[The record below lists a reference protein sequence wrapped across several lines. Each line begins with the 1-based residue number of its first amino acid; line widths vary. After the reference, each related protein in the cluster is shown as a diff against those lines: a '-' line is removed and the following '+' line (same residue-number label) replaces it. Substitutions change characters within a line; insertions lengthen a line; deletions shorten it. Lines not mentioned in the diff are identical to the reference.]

1 MAEQWKIS
9 GEYFE
14 SCNCDLI
21 CACLVQASTPRDRCD
36 AALAFHINQGVYGQT
51 ALDGLNAVLV
61 VSFPGPG
68 KMRNGNWTAA
78 VYVDEKGTK
87 EQQDALG
94 NIFSGQA
101 GGTPG
106 AIFAGLVS
114 KFLGV
119 KATPISFAINGNER
133 KLTIPNILEI
143 DIAAVTG
150 RDGVEPLWA
159 TNAAHPVSDKL
170 ALAASKTYR
179 YSDHNLSW
187 DTSGTNGHF
196 APFTWAA

>member
-1 MAEQWKIS
+1 MAEKWNIT

-21 CACLVQASTPRDRCD
+21 CACLVQADTPRDRCD
-36 AALAFHINQGVYGQT
+36 AALAFHIDNGTYGQT
-51 ALDGLNAVLV
+51 KLDGLSAVLV

-87 EQQDALG
+87 EQQEALG
-94 NIFSGQA
+94 NIFSGKA

-106 AIFAGLVS
+106 ALFTGLVS

-119 KATPISFAINGNER
+119 KATPISFQINGNDR
-133 KLTIPNILEI
+133 KLSIPNILDI
-143 DIAAVTG
+143 DISAVTG
-150 RDGVEPLWA
+150 RDGKEPIWA
-159 TNAAHPVSDKL
+159 TNAAHPVSQKL
-170 ALAASKTYR
+170 ALAASRAYS

-187 DTSGTNGHF
+187 NTSGTNGHF
-196 APFTWAA
+196 APFTWTG